1 VATNGTN
8 GRDEELARL
17 ARERA
22 RLEEQWAE
30 LQPKLA
36 ELAASGA
43 DVRVREDVIEQIES
57 IQTTAPNTGA
67 VLHYFQRA

>member
-1 VATNGTN
+1 VAANGRN

-36 ELAASGA
+36 ELAASGV
-43 DVRVREDVIEQIES
+43 DVRVSDEVIETIES
-57 IQTTAPNTGA
+57 IQTTAPNAGA
-67 VLHYFQRA
+67 ALHYFQRA